1 MLDFLNYRKVNVD
14 ENVIPIELS
23 IEGLANPESD
33 ITSYESLKD
42 KPMINGHVISRNMTN
57 TELGIPT
64 KMSDLEDDGTYVKEQ
79 VQSDWN
85 ENEKTSPA
93 YVKNRP
99 FYINDRVKDKS
110 ILDGAYTIRM
120 YTEIGTGYKA
130 TTDTLLVAYNK
141 YKITWDS
148 TVYYMTALPA
158 GGSRVYIGDINVAP
172 FFRIETYQTTEGEKY
187 IVVDYPSDVDS
198 VHSISLSSLK
208 SKPVSTEEFDNY
220 VINLITARAD
230 SAIVDQSKIID
241 GNTVGDAIYLRS
253 PNKVWKITMT
263 DSGEFNISE
272 V

>member
-42 KPMINGHVISRNMTN
+42 KPMINGHVISGNMTN
-57 TELGIPT
+57 AELGIPT
-64 KMSDLEDDGTYVKEQ
+64 KMSDLEDDGSYIKEQ

-110 ILDGAYTIRM
+110 ILDGTYTIRM

-158 GGSRVYIGDINVAP
+158 GGNRVYIGDINESP
-172 FFRIETYQTTEGEKY
+172 YFRIETYETTEGVKY

-198 VHSISLSSLK
+198 VHSITLSSLK
-208 SKPVSTEEFDNY
+208 SEPVSTQEFDDY
-220 VINLITARAD
+220 VMNLVTARAD

-241 GNTVGDAIYLRS
+241 GTAVGDAIYLRS
-253 PNKVWKITMT
+253 SNKVWKITMT

-272 V
+272 A